1 MIPQSAATRKLSIP
15 WGKERR
21 SATACR
27 GSRAQARHCLR
38 YLPGRNIQ
46 AGGRFSFAA
55 TEPRNREHTGEDKD
69 QYGAHNESAADE
81 AARTFS
87 NGILFCHWTALS
99 AICHLILND
108 QFCKS
113 GFVPGV
119 IAWCHA
125 NRVYGA
131 RRQPHGGLWDGC

>member
-1 MIPQSAATRKLSIP
+1 MIPQSVATRKLSIP

-55 TEPRNREHTGEDKD
+55 TEPRNREHTGENQD
-69 QYGAHNESAADE
+69 QYSAHDESAADE
-81 AARTFS
+81 AAGTFS
-87 NGILFCHWTALS
+87 HRIFPHCAVLS
-99 AICHLILND
+99 AICYLND
-108 QFCKS
+108 QF
-113 GFVPGV
+113 
-119 IAWCHA
+119 
-125 NRVYGA
+125 
-131 RRQPHGGLWDGC
+131 